1 MPSSPA
7 PAAVSAT
14 YSTCQLSPYLKMIL
28 GSSAQGQA
36 PSSLP
41 LLVFGIEDTPSS
53 FSFGFSFCISA
64 FPLVLFKD
72 FQSHQLCHCK
82 ADVCSATCPVLPG
95 SSPSIS
101 SLLMAVSCC
110 KAASRFGLQ
119 PLPQPSLLLPLIRR
133 DNGGILVFSSCGT
146 HHHQPLSCARYAV
159 PGVSAKARLPLCPS
173 SFNLNTNKFSWPWCS
188 SLS

>member
-1 MPSSPA
+1 MPSSPD

-28 GSSAQGQA
+28 GSSARGQA

-82 ADVCSATCPVLPG
+82 ADVCSATCPALPG
-95 SSPSIS
+95 SSRPSPLS
-101 SLLMAVSCC
+101 SWQYL
-110 KAASRFGLQ
+110 AAK
-119 PLPQPSLLLPLIRR
+119 LLLDLGCSRCP
-133 DNGGILVFSSCGT
+133 S
-146 HHHQPLSCARYAV
+146 H
-159 PGVSAKARLPLCPS
+159 PS
-173 SFNLNTNKFSWPWCS
+173 SFPS
-188 SLS
+188 STVTMVAFLSSPLAAHTIISLCLVLGMQSQVCLPKPDYLCVHPHLI